1 MNEISINIS
10 IAGRKYPLTIAA
22 NEEQNIRALSKMIN
36 EKMLAYG
43 KQFSLKDNQDALAM
57 FAIEWSISPNN
68 TWLGHFIN
76 LITYIFCGIILF
88 KLLQKLLPQLHH
100 FVIVGS
106 VLLFIAHPIHTEV
119 VGNIKSRDE
128 LLCFLF

>member
-36 EKMLAYG
+36 EKMHAYS

-57 FAIEWSISPNN
+57 FAIELATEYQKISLLLEAN
-68 TWLGHFIN
+68 TEQTSNEL
-76 LITYIFCGIILF
+76 LE
-88 KLLQKLLPQLHH
+88 LQKLL
-100 FVIVGS
+100 F
-106 VLLFIAHPIHTEV
+106 
-119 VGNIKSRDE
+119 NCKS
-128 LLCFLF
+128 

>member
-36 EKMLAYG
+36 EKMQAYG

-57 FAIEWSISPNN
+57 FAIEMATEYQKIS
-68 TWLGHFIN
+68 
-76 LITYIFCGIILF
+76 
-88 KLLQKLLPQLHH
+88 LLLAANSKQT
-100 FVIVGS
+100 S
-106 VLLFIAHPIHTEV
+106 M
-119 VGNIKSRDE
+119 E
-128 LLCFLF
+128 LLELKQLLASVQL